1 MLAGRTSPFL
11 ALDRFVAR
19 DYATVVFLVAGA
31 IALDLAETREV
42 GGALLAAAAVLLG
55 VYFWVEPRDS
65 RYLIHLL
72 PFLVPV
78 AAATAMLPGL
88 TASGGS
94 AKGRSRGKAP
104 TWAHGV
110 SIAVVVAL
118 VSAMV
123 LQGWRGTSRAE
134 ASFLATDYP
143 SEVAAG
149 IQPVLGS
156 DGVLVTALPWAM
168 HFRTDRPAWA
178 AQGGSIEQLTSY
190 VPADST
196 VLFLADASMRVHYPK
211 LERAV
216 GGQFASRSL
225 VSFTVPEEY
234 LYGYSS
240 TVDTQPVQVYRLTAS
255 ELRSLVTSDS
265 TPGPDP
271 TTPPPVR

>member
-1 MLAGRTSPFL
+1 M
-11 ALDRFVAR
+11 
-19 DYATVVFLVAGA
+19 
-31 IALDLAETREV
+31 
-42 GGALLAAAAVLLG
+42 
-55 VYFWVEPRDS
+55 
-65 RYLIHLL
+65 
-72 PFLVPV
+72 
-78 AAATAMLPGL
+78 
-88 TASGGS
+88 
-94 AKGRSRGKAP
+94 
-104 TWAHGV
+104 WAHGV

-143 SEVAAG
+143 REVAAG

-178 AQGGSIEQLTSY
+178 AQGASIERLTSY
-190 VPADST
+190 VPADSA
-196 VLFLADASMRVHYPK
+196 VLFLADASMRVHYAK

-240 TVDTQPVQVYRLTAS
+240 TVDTRPVQVYRLTAS